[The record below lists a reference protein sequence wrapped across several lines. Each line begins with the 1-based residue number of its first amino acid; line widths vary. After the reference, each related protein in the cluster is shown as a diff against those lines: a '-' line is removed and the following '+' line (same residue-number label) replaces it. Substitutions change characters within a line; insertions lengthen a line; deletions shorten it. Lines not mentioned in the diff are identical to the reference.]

1 MSKHDDDESG
11 GGLADLVAG
20 VIIGI
25 GAAAAAVTAGAA
37 YIARKR
43 ARSSGGPVLW
53 QSPIKVE
60 EVAGDRSDDD
70 VPRVGGGDGFN

>member
-1 MSKHDDDESG
+1 MSKHDDNG

-37 YIARKR
+37 YLARKR
-43 ARSSGGPVLW
+43 ARSSGPVLW

-60 EVAGDRSDDD
+60 EVAGDRAGDD

>member
-37 YIARKR
+37 YLARKR
-43 ARSSGGPVLW
+43 ARSSGPVLW

-60 EVAGDRSDDD
+60 EVAGDRADDD
-70 VPRVGGGDGFN
+70 VPRVGGGDFN